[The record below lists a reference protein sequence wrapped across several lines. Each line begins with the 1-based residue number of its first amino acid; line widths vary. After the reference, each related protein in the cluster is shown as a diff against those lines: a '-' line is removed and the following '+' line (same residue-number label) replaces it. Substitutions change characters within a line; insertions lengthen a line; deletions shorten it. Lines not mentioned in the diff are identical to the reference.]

1 MRLGTLASKS
11 QCETI
16 SQTAE
21 CVEMAVRKK
30 INLPENKVER
40 YACRVMNQI
49 RHMCSEGGDRMAA
62 EFIEKFNKRRKH

>member
-1 MRLGTLASKS
+1 
-11 QCETI
+11 
-16 SQTAE
+16 
-21 CVEMAVRKK
+21 MAVRKK
-30 INLPENKVER
+30 MNLPENKDKVER